1 MSRHAQTGSHSHERD
16 SSMMQ
21 SWQNKHLTEV
31 QRETLRCEYEHLRSF
46 LANLPERAVLVDVG
60 CGDARVLV
68 NVELGGRRYIG
79 VDIDRDSVEAAREMC
94 EGLVG
99 AHILEPQDYREALRE
114 LQPGGPIAALC
125 LGGTLG
131 SFPGDEREHLKAL
144 TEKAHAFF
152 FTVWHKSPQVIDQR
166 IEYYIQ
172 NRLDFAVK
180 WHEGST
186 RWGEVRSWTQEE
198 LGALCREELSEFA
211 CHIVETPP
219 LAWTVMGYRKE

>member
-1 MSRHAQTGSHSHERD
+1 
-16 SSMMQ
+16 MMGA
-21 SWQNKHLTEV
+21 WQNKHLTDA
-31 QRETLRCEYEHLRSF
+31 QRQTLRCEYEHLRSF
-46 LANLPERAVLVDVG
+46 FATLPQGALLVDVG

-79 VDIDRDSVEAAREMC
+79 VDIDRDSVQAAREMC

-99 AHILEPQDYREALRE
+99 AHILEPQDYREAMRE

-131 SFPGDEREHLKAL
+131 SFLGDEREHLKAL

-152 FTVWHKSPQVIDQR
+152 FTVWHKSPQVIHQR

-172 NRLDFAVK
+172 NQLDFGVR
-180 WHEGST
+180 WSDGSIVSP